1 MNALIEER
9 FFAGFIHC
17 YFIAFGVVIGG
28 AIIGSIGSFATG
40 NPPISAIHRIAK
52 SLRIWA
58 IAAAIGGTFD
68 AIATFERGIFE
79 GSTFDI
85 VKQALYIFSAMAGVK
100 TAMIILSYFIQE
112 DLS

>member
-1 MNALIEER
+1 IRDCPNEGVNALIEER

-68 AIATFERGIFE
+68 AIATFERGFLKVQPLIL
-79 GSTFDI
+79 SN
-85 VKQALYIFSAMAGVK
+85 KLYISFPRWLVSK
-100 TAMIILSYFIQE
+100 PR
-112 DLS
+112 

>member
-1 MNALIEER
+1 MEER